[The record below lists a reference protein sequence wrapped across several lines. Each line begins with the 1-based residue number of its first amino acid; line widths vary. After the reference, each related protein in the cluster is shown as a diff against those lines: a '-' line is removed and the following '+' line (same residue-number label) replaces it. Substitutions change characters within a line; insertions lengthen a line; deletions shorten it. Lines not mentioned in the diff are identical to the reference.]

1 MKRYIY
7 LTAALLGAMG
17 LLAPSAEA
25 GNLTALRV
33 SNHDG
38 TSRVVFDLSEMPVSW
53 TSSYNEADR
62 SLTLNLGGTKNGL
75 TAPVAQNSSK
85 TGVLKGV
92 GLQNVNGSLQVTLT
106 ANRDVQHHAFT
117 LKNPTRII
125 VDLFSNYSQQTTK
138 DINKSIKY
146 SKISNTVGEG
156 KIQAF
161 ALAVDNTS
169 PMVASHVP
177 EGKALSGIQQ
187 KHTAAIGAKVKG
199 RSFEQ
204 PYTVASNGAVDLE
217 RIGNR
222 GTLRY
227 TPNRGYFIEEKRP
240 SLQAKAGKQSFTITS
255 VNTPRKENALTLYTS
270 SYGNSTKTNDFGYEV
285 TVANRKVV
293 SHRKGNSPIGAN
305 QYVLSGHGE
314 SRDALRKLKVGT
326 PVTIQ
331 NRQDLAQVSTAGGA
345 AVQGG
350 TLVMKNG
357 RYVGADT
364 SNNEARSF
372 IGTTKDHDLVVLTVD
387 KAGINSVGVTEKEGA
402 ALLSKMGATDG
413 FELSNQGSVDVLV
426 NDAYV
431 HKASSAPSTYEDIII
446 IK

>member
-75 TAPVAQNSSK
+75 TAPVTQNSSK

-199 RSFEQ
+199 GRSFEQ

-255 VNTPRKENALTLYTS
+255 VNTPRKENALTLYTPP

-285 TVANRKVV
+285 TVANGKVV

-305 QYVLSGHGE
+305 QYVLSGAWRV
-314 SRDALRKLKVGT
+314 SKR
-326 PVTIQ
+326 
-331 NRQDLAQVSTAGGA
+331 LAQVKGRNTCYNSKSTGFSAG
-345 AVQGG
+345 QYRRRCCRS
-350 TLVMKNG
+350 G
-357 RYVGADT
+357 RYTG
-364 SNNEARSF
+364 NEKWPLCRC
-372 IGTTKDHDLVVLTVD
+372 
-387 KAGINSVGVTEKEGA
+387 
-402 ALLSKMGATDG
+402 
-413 FELSNQGSVDVLV
+413 
-426 NDAYV
+426 
-431 HKASSAPSTYEDIII
+431 
-446 IK
+446 